1 MGYQQINTDTVSSS
15 QGQVILTGIDTD
27 TMYLVTMTNVTI
39 DTDNVYVNARVTAS
53 GSEVN
58 DSNYQWAGRLYR
70 VDTSFS
76 NSFGT
81 NQNHMRL
88 NATAVGGSTNE
99 SHQGVLQLHSFNS
112 ASTNSV
118 IFEEVIYQNGS
129 DKTLATIGGFT
140 YDSNQAHDGIKLY
153 PSSGNFLT
161 GVFTLYKIG

>member
-1 MGYQQINTDTVSSS
+1 MGYKQVSTTTVSGSTAS
-15 QGQVILTGIDTD
+15 VSLTGIDTD
-27 TMYLVTMTNVTI
+27 TMYLVTMTNVTM

-53 GSEVN
+53 SSEVS
-58 DSNYQWAGRLYR
+58 DSNYQWAARLYR

-76 NSFGT
+76 NSYGQ

-118 IFEEVIYQNGS
+118 IVEEVIYQNGS
-129 DKTLATIGGFT
+129 NYTLATIGGFT